1 MMFFMEH
8 WDEGPLRNGIRLGAV
23 CLGCCW
29 ALMLLA
35 FVGGVMNIA
44 FMGLATVI
52 MVVEKLPDLG
62 RYVTRPLGWLLC
74 AGSVAMLLTALI

>member
-1 MMFFMEH
+1 M
-8 WDEGPLRNGIRLGAV
+8 GLRLGAV

-35 FVGGVMNIA
+35 FVGGVMNLA
-44 FMGLATVI
+44 FMGLAMVI

-62 RYVTRPLGWLLC
+62 RYVTRPLGVGLL
-74 AGSVAMLLTALI
+74 AASAFVLFT